1 MERAPIAED
10 SIERIAPRLDRR
22 SSIADVGYGVEA
34 RAVLDNMG
42 VYTVQQLL
50 AVDRIR
56 FRYLRGVGDRIRKE
70 IRERA
75 KLLAQL
81 RSDLVPG
88 STAEDRQGWASIDR
102 LVEQLLPR
110 RPAGVEPT
118 EDRILAE
125 YLGLEP
131 FDTPVAWRNPGD
143 VARSAGVARSAVA
156 EALDR
161 ARERW
166 HKSREI
172 NEVRAEL
179 DRLLRDDGG
188 VTSADELA
196 TQLLAARGSVE
207 VDEVLRARLALAVL
221 RAAVEL
227 EASVT
232 EPRFAAYMET
242 APTLIAAN
250 PELADYARQLGR
262 EADRLAAEDPLPG
275 PGRAEE
281 QLERVPTPKNG
292 APLPTGRLLRL
303 AATASAG
310 AALSARLELYPRGM
324 AAETALRLSLGALAG
339 PEKLTEEELC
349 KRVHGRFPAA
359 APLPPRPALDV
370 LLERAGAERVW
381 RDDAYHPRI
390 LAGSETGTAGFIRY
404 GTLEPGP
411 EVTPDL
417 LDARALEEKLSHA
430 ATTGAFLALTVEPRR
445 SHDAAAELLRRF
457 PRAVVSLERLM
468 LQAMHAEAEARRV
481 PWPKVLAADAMAC
494 NSRDFQNLLRH
505 ASRAAPRVRDRVLGL
520 REPALLTRPGLLARY
535 QLMDMLSAFAQAS
548 GTRDGPPSLWLLL
561 PQPDPGMP
569 RVNGTVLP
577 VISSANWARL
587 SEAWIANAHRAGA
600 GTRSAA

>member
-1 MERAPIAED
+1 
-10 SIERIAPRLDRR
+10 L
-22 SSIADVGYGVEA
+22 
-34 RAVLDNMG
+34 G

-75 KLLAQL
+75 KRLAQL
-81 RSDLVPG
+81 RPDLVPG

-118 EDRILAE
+118 EDRVLAE

-143 VARSAGVARSAVA
+143 VARSAGVSRSAVA

-188 VTSADELA
+188 VASADELA
-196 TQLLAARGSVE
+196 SKLLAARGSVE
-207 VDEVLRARLALAVL
+207 VDEALRARLCLAVL

-242 APTLIAAN
+242 TPILIAAN
-250 PELADYARQLGR
+250 PELADYARRLGR

-281 QLERVPTPKNG
+281 QLERLPTPENG
-292 APLPTGRLLRL
+292 TPLPNGRLLRL
-303 AATASAG
+303 AAAVSAG
-310 AALSARLELYPRGM
+310 AAASARLELYPRGM
-324 AAETALRLSLGALAG
+324 AAETALRLSLGTLAG
-339 PEKLTEEELC
+339 PQKLTEDGASRARARPFPGSGAVAAAARARCFARTSGRGTRLARRRLLSAHLAGLRDRNGRLHTLRHPGARPGGHAGPPRRPGARREALARREDR
-349 KRVHGRFPAA
+349 RVSRLDRRAATQPRRGSRTA
-359 APLPPRPALDV
+359 APLSAGRRQPR
-370 LLERAGAERVW
+370 
-381 RDDAYHPRI
+381 
-390 LAGSETGTAGFIRY
+390 TA
-404 GTLEPGP
+404 
-411 EVTPDL
+411 
-417 LDARALEEKLSHA
+417 
-430 ATTGAFLALTVEPRR
+430 
-445 SHDAAAELLRRF
+445 DAAGDAGRGRG
-457 PRAVVSLERLM
+457 
-468 LQAMHAEAEARRV
+468 RRV
-481 PWPKVLAADAMAC
+481 PWPKVLAADAMAH

-505 ASRAAPRVRDRVLGL
+505 ASRAAPRARDHVLGL
-520 REPALLTRPGLLARY
+520 REPALLTRAGLLARY
-535 QLMDMLSAFAQAS
+535 QLMDMLSAFAQGS

-587 SEAWIANAHRAGA
+587 TEAWIANAHRAGS